1 MDGNKMKKSSPQQ
14 HHLDELIVTLRM
26 DILHTNLVSEISF
39 KQYRQGNV
47 LKPTEQT
54 ESRKLA

>member
-1 MDGNKMKKSSPQQ
+1 MKKSSPQQ